1 MMMEQMNNF
10 KYKMDNINQINDNNK
25 TTNEKKNDIIKNLT
39 LNFVLNGKDIN
50 IQCQSNEKMQSIIK
64 KFAAKVDIKED
75 SYCFIFNAKNLID
88 SLTIEEN
95 GLTDKDKIFV
105 CEKIEIMIDNKK
117 NETQMKN
124 IPEIPLSNSVVV
136 LIFSFV
142 GRIIS
147 IQVSKN
153 NRFSEA
159 FEKFLMKA
167 SINIENKEDFSCLY
181 NSRLLESNDNRT
193 IEEIFKEGNNIR
205 IDVIKHSGVIGA

>member
-1 MMMEQMNNF
+1 
-10 KYKMDNINQINDNNK
+10 
-25 TTNEKKNDIIKNLT
+25 
-39 LNFVLNGKDIN
+39 
-50 IQCQSNEKMQSIIK
+50 MQSIIK

-95 GLTDKDKIFV
+95 GLTDKDKIIV
-105 CEKIEIMIDNKK
+105 CEKIEIMRDNKK

-142 GRIIS
+142 GRIIT

-205 IDVIKHSGVIGA
+205 IDVIKNSGVIGA